1 MPNEAA
7 IDFLTE
13 KITGLEIIRQEL
25 SRIFLSISDLG
36 QADVV
41 RVQIT
46 RVNQMLFALQSMRNS
61 LEATANEVP
70 PIPPARVE
78 ALTAALRR
86 LDAFV
91 SSDQNIQTAVNFLTQ
106 VAAAIRAI

>member
-7 IDFLTE
+7 INFLTE

-25 SRIFLSISDLG
+25 SRIFLNISNPNR
-36 QADVV
+36 ADAV
-41 RVQIT
+41 RVEIT

-70 PIPPARVE
+70 PPSQARIE

-106 VAAAIRAI
+106 VASAIRSI